1 MTKGQG
7 QRQNDT
13 RTLNE
18 KYKIIFNIYSFRT
31 NPGFREEIEL
41 HQILIFQLL
50 STCLCCKLYQNQA
63 RKPEDKRSQTIFF
76 MIKGIYSQHY
86 QMKDMF
92 KYQNYLLI
100 QLNL

>member
-1 MTKGQG
+1 MK
-7 QRQNDT
+7 NT
-13 RTLNE
+13 RLFL
-18 KYKIIFNIYSFRT
+18 KFKFFKT
-31 NPGFREEIEL
+31 NPGFREEIKL
-41 HQILIFQLL
+41 PHILIFQLL

-63 RKPEDKRSQTIFF
+63 RKHEDKRSQTIFF

-86 QMKDMF
+86 QMKDIF